1 MCSQQVEELLPFE
14 VDEVEEHLTAPNRKP
29 LARDFRVVMT
39 SRIFLPEP
47 AAASFRLGAVYEA
60 LVEEGAEV
68 TVLTTEPA
76 LTPEMV
82 LTAESPQI
90 KRWPVLRDK
99 TGYVRGY
106 LPYMSFDIPLF
117 FRLLAERRPD
127 VILVEPPPTT
137 GAVTRVVAAL
147 KRVPYVWYAA
157 DIWSDATEI
166 TGAPKPV
173 VSMLRFIE
181 KFAIRGAAGIIA
193 VSDGVGK
200 RVAELGGKNIRVI
213 PNGIDTDVYTTRV
226 EPLEAGELA
235 EFGIVSPYLIYA
247 GTASEWQGASVFAE
261 AMRSIASTETNLQVI
276 FVGQGTEW
284 DSIQEI
290 SAELQATYGRDV
302 IIQVPPVSPL
312 RVAELL
318 AGAEGA
324 LVSIVPG
331 QGYDFAYPTK
341 VLAALASGKPV
352 VFAGTGPAASD
363 IESLGLGIVT
373 DYDPIKVADAMT
385 RLAPRSAMLFSPER
399 LRSWVIDN
407 KSMRAMGT
415 RAADFILSTAKCGA
429 SPQVGRFVK

>member
-1 MCSQQVEELLPFE
+1 MKVHDSKSQVREPD
-14 VDEVEEHLTAPNRKP
+14 VTIA
-29 LARDFRVVMT
+29 

-47 AAASFRLGAVYEA
+47 AAASFRLGAVYSA

-68 TVLTTEPA
+68 RVLTTQPA
-76 LTPEMV
+76 PSSEAV
-82 LTAESPQI
+82 LTVASPQI
-90 KRWPVLRDK
+90 KRWPALRDK

-137 GAVTRVVAAL
+137 GAVTRVAAAL

-157 DIWSDATEI
+157 DVWSDATEI
-166 TGAPKPV
+166 TGAPELIV
-173 VSMLRFIE
+173 NTLRFIE
-181 KFAIRGAAGIIA
+181 KFAIRGASGVIA
-193 VSDGVGK
+193 VSDGVAQ

-213 PNGIDTDVYTTRV
+213 PNGIDTDVYTTDVQPLTV
-226 EPLEAGELA
+226 EELA
-235 EFGIVSPYLIYA
+235 ELGVVSPYLIYA

-261 AMRSIASTETNLQVI
+261 AMRRLASTNSNLQVV

-284 DSIQEI
+284 DAIREI
-290 SAELQATYGRDV
+290 AEELQATRGRKV
-302 IIQVPPVSPL
+302 IVQIPPVSPL

-363 IESLGLGIVT
+363 IELLGLGVVT
-373 DYDPIKVADAMT
+373 DYDPVEVADAMT
-385 RLAPRSAMLFSPER
+385 QLVPRSTARFSPEH
-399 LRSWVIDN
+399 LRSWVLDN
-407 KSMRAMGT
+407 KSMRAMGA
-415 RAADFILSTAKCGA
+415 RAADFILSTAKCKV
-429 SPQVGRFVK
+429 SPRVGRGLK